1 MAAKASGQANV
12 ARERKVAPS
21 TWVLIAVVAATLLL
35 LHTGYTTGEWRGVI
49 VTEVQIAV
57 VGFVTWLAVRASER

>member
-1 MAAKASGQANV
+1 MPAKLSEEGEV
-12 ARERKVAPS
+12 ARGARLAPS

-35 LHTGYTTGEWRGVI
+35 VHTGYTTGEWRGVI

-57 VGFVTWLAVRASER
+57 VGLVTWLVLRSAED